1 MTKKYSIIL
10 NPAAGRGATVK
21 ALPVIEEFLQ
31 NKQLDYQVQL
41 TEYPGHAIE
50 LAAKAAREGASVV
63 VSVGGDGTA
72 NEVINGLMQVKA
84 DGGRIPALAV
94 IAIGRGNDFAF
105 SMGIPM
111 ALEEN
116 LQALYEDHRQAIDIG
131 HVVLDGADGRYFG
144 NCIGIGFDAEV
155 GFVAVKLKPLSGFI
169 NYVVAAILTNFLYF
183 KAPTIHLDYD
193 GQQRQM
199 SSLMVSIM
207 NGIRLGGG
215 FYMTPD
221 SVNDDGLFDICVAAS
236 PNRMRV
242 LALMPHFMKGTQASQ
257 PEVEIVKAAKVGV
270 RAIAGTLPAHV
281 DGETLCTA
289 GNQMEVELLPRQIE
303 LVCTAA

>member
-1 MTKKYSIIL
+1 MKKYSIIV

-21 ALPVIEEFLQ
+21 SLPQIEAFLKDNQ
-31 NKQLDYQVQL
+31 VNYQVSM
-41 TEYPGHAIE
+41 TEWPGHAAE
-50 LAAKAAREGASVV
+50 LAAKAAQDGASVV

-72 NEVINGLMQVKA
+72 NEVINGLMQVK
-84 DGGRIPALAV
+84 DEVKKMPAMAV
-94 IAIGRGNDFAF
+94 VAIGRGNDFAF

-131 HVVLDGADGRYFG
+131 HVVLDGDNGRYFG

-169 NYVVAAILTNFLYF
+169 NYIVAAILTNFIYF
-183 KAPTIHLDYD
+183 KAPQINLEYD
-193 GQQRQM
+193 GNQREM
-199 SSLMVSIM
+199 TSLMVSIM

-215 FYMTPD
+215 FYMTPE
-221 SVNDDGLFDICVAAS
+221 SVNDDGLFDICIAS
-236 PNRMRV
+236 NPNRMRV
-242 LALMPHFMKGTQASQ
+242 LALMPHFMKGSQASQ
-257 PEVEIVKAAKVGV
+257 PEVEIVKASRVAVK
-270 RAIAGTLPAHV
+270 ALSGTLPAHV

-289 GNQMEVELLPRQIE
+289 GNHVEVELLPKQIE
-303 LVCTAA
+303 LVCSAT